1 MGNFCCHFIV
11 KVFLLCAVFDDFNKK
26 EEFECNLIKTLNL
39 KWKWQFNKEL
49 TALQIV
55 HGIWPISAKIYRIPC
70 IPSVHGH
77 TETPRKLF
85 RSATSEK
92 KL

>member
-1 MGNFCCHFIV
+1 MSFYSQSSPV
-11 KVFLLCAVFDDFNKK
+11 VFDDFNKRA
-26 EEFECNLIKTLNL
+26 ELECNLIKTLNL

-55 HGIWPISAKIYRIPC
+55 HGIWPISAEIYRIPC